1 MLMRMEY
8 GIRNSINDTYDS
20 ENNIIPF
27 MFDASNGATDFYK
40 TDTDSLDPQ
49 AKIDALKEDSEEMLF
64 QQKMLYTIGSLTSA
78 TFLITAIL
86 LARNSR

>member
-1 MLMRMEY
+1 
-8 GIRNSINDTYDS
+8 
-20 ENNIIPF
+20 
-27 MFDASNGATDFYK
+27 MFYASNGATDFYN
-40 TDTDSLDPQ
+40 TDNDLVDPQ
-49 AKIDALKEDSEEMLF
+49 AKIDALKEDSEEMLY